1 MDTDAIHGILKT
13 YGNHELIELDA
24 HSVGRNNVF

>member
-1 MDTDAIHGILKT
+1 MDKDAIHDILKT

-24 HSVGRNNVF
+24 HSVGRK